1 MSDESKT
8 RKKGVLFLCTGNA
21 CRSQIAEGFA
31 KSIAPADVPVFSA
44 GTFPAGL
51 ISRTVMV
58 MKEIGID
65 ISEQY
70 SKHIEE
76 VPLDEIVTVITLCSS
91 ADIFC
96 PSLPNKKKL
105 HWPIMD
111 PVGTIGNEKEVLQ
124 KFREARD
131 EIMEKIEKFFK
142 NKEYED
148 K

>member
-1 MSDESKT
+1 MSNESKT
-8 RKKGVLFLCTGNA
+8 KKKGVLFLCTGNA

-31 KSIAPADVPVFSA
+31 KSIAPADVPIFSA

-70 SKHIEE
+70 SKHIDE
-76 VPLDEIVTVITLCSS
+76 VPLDEIGTVITLCSS
-91 ADIFC
+91 AEKFC
-96 PSLPNKKKL
+96 PSLPGKKRL

-124 KFREARD
+124 NFREARD
-131 EIMEKIEKFFK
+131 EIMEKVEKFFK

-148 K
+148 E